1 MIEYIKQLLVLLAIA
16 PENAEVQLKLYQ
28 AIASMLHSHNT
39 TNTTYN
45 DVVWLDIS
53 TTGTTSIWTT
63 VGRTGVVGS
72 WSFSDITNNPMI
84 IIEAL
89 RQLSAD
95 SQLLLTLSFDGSV
108 QRYSPAPVTI

>member
-1 MIEYIKQLLVLLAIA
+1 MIEYIKQQLVLLAIA

-45 DVVWLDIS
+45 DVMWLDIS

-63 VGRTGVVGS
+63 VGRAGVVGS
-72 WSFSDITNNPMI
+72 WFFSDIASNPMI

-95 SQLLLTLSFDGSV
+95 SQLLLTLSFDGSIV
-108 QRYSPAPVTI
+108 RY